1 MATNPLTYGPDGI
14 LRETVEFST
23 TVLTRF
29 FQGTVP
35 EEAVDVQVSINGSG
49 FSGDATLVQW
59 GDGEWIVPNP
69 SFEPDGLLLLEGENT
84 VEIRAVLPS
93 GSVTPATSSVVR
105 LITDS
110 DLGIVSSA
118 PTNVSLEQRDKS
130 VTIRAEAPDD
140 PAGAFR
146 GINVYA
152 SQFAGGGA
160 TGYQRVN
167 VNLVSDGVSD
177 QDVQQFAMQMAE
189 FPLAVDVNGDPIA
202 DPTLFRLIGRQEDS
216 DAVILQSDF
225 DQSYEVPDTART
237 IRLSMTLDEVRDI
250 TLYEFNHNRKAGP
263 TSTPATIRV
272 ASFTNLS
279 SDVPL
284 YYVTTAVF
292 YDAVRM
298 VEYESAFSVE
308 VVGRPNQV
316 TTALAAIPTVSRQD
330 IVRQFITAIFRSNP
344 QVKVEPG
351 SMLRDTV
358 IDPFS
363 SESERLRFI
372 LDFYHRARTPTL
384 LLQVDDPSGSGTS
397 IPVSQSAYK
406 QGLKVA
412 LYIDNDTEVQSLID
426 AAFEAYARNFNV
438 TRRTG
443 AASRTEVLFFTPQRP
458 SASLVIPLG
467 TTVAAGGV
475 AFTTTREA
483 TIATADVARYF
494 NPITGSYQITVPVQ
508 ATTTGSNTNVGVG
521 QIRQVVSSLATTLR
535 VTNLA
540 AAVGGQDAESNL
552 SLVNRAL
559 NRLASVDSGTE
570 RGYLQTAADVPGVLR
585 ANVVSAGDPLMQR
598 DLDDVGEHKG
608 GKVDVW
614 VQGQNTATITDTFA
628 FTFQIAQDIQFE
640 VIGDPAE
647 LRFRAVDPT
656 LTEANPIVEM
666 LDNPSL
672 GYEFI
677 NASTDQPFDLTDVQI
692 TSYNTI
698 QLSTAVV
705 QPAVDLT
712 DVILGSYRRRTGVEF
727 PLPRQPVSGI
737 TSVVGTLSGTLPEDA
752 YLLIRPN
759 APLDTGRSIL
769 AGDTLRIDGFV
780 NDDGIRIPTGGA
792 ITVTDEPHVL
802 VGQYPEFVDNLGAN
816 FLTVVVKSEDG
827 VTTYAGP
834 GDPGGNPDYQIT
846 VGSQTDPLSITRTPA
861 STIPSGATVLVSY
874 QHDENFTV
882 TYTTNLI
889 VSLTQD
895 AIDAKKHA
903 TADVLAKEAVEVPL
917 DIQATVILIR
927 GRDPGVVDT
936 AVRTNLANFFTN
948 LRLGEPVRQSDV
960 INVIE
965 QTQGVSYVIVPVTK
979 MVRQAGSTVV
989 REPLSTDTAAESTLL
1004 SSLSTNT
1011 ILVYVLN
1018 QTLAAATVD
1027 GGGGEEDFKGV
1038 FQDERALD
1046 LFAPEIPLANLGYT
1060 VGAAYI
1066 IGSDGRQIP
1075 GYSDDATLI
1084 AEGYVTASARE
1095 ARRKALTANKA
1106 LVSLAVGDAP
1116 TAHEYAVTY
1125 IVGEDSG
1132 AKNID
1137 PSDAEFCSPG
1147 EFTFTYDED
1156 R

>member
-1 MATNPLTYGPDGI
+1 MANPLTYGPDGV
-14 LRETVEFST
+14 LRAESDFST
-23 TVLTRF
+23 TLLTRF
-29 FQGTVP
+29 FHGTVP

-49 FSGDATLVQW
+49 FSSDETLVQW
-59 GDGEWIVPNP
+59 GDGNWIVPNP
-69 SFEPDGLLLLEGENT
+69 AFEPNGLLLLEGENT
-84 VEIRAVLPS
+84 IEVRAILPS
-93 GSVTPATSSVVR
+93 GSASAITSSVVR
-105 LITDS
+105 LATES
-110 DLGIVSSA
+110 DLGAVASA
-118 PTNVSLEQRDKS
+118 PTNVSVEQRDQS
-130 VTIRAEAPDD
+130 IIVRAESPVD
-140 PAGAFR
+140 PTGSFR

-160 TGYQRVN
+160 TGYQRIN
-167 VNLVSDGVSD
+167 VNIVSDGVAN
-177 QDVQQFAMQMAE
+177 QDVRQFAEQMAE
-189 FPLAVDVNGDPIA
+189 FPLAVDVNGDPVA

-216 DAVILQSDF
+216 DEVVLQSDF
-225 DQSYEVPDTART
+225 DEAYEVPDTART
-237 IRLSMTLDEVRDI
+237 IRLSMTLDEVRAV

-272 ASFTNLS
+272 ASFANLS
-279 SDVPL
+279 NEVPL

-292 YDAVRM
+292 YDSTRM
-298 VEYESAFSVE
+298 IEYESAFSTE

-351 SMLRDTV
+351 SLLRETV

-397 IPVSQSAYK
+397 VPVSQSAYK
-406 QGLKVA
+406 QGLKAA
-412 LYIDNDTEVQSLID
+412 LYIENDTEVQSLID
-426 AAFEAYARNFNV
+426 SAFEAYARNFGV

-475 AFTTTREA
+475 TFTTTREA
-483 TIATADVARYF
+483 TISAADVARYF
-494 NPITGSYQITVPVQ
+494 NPITGAYQITIPVQ

-521 QIRQVVSSLATTLR
+521 QIRQIVPSLPTTLR

-540 AAVGGQDAESNL
+540 AAVGGQNAESNL
-552 SLVNRAL
+552 SLVNRTL
-559 NRLASVDSGTE
+559 NRLASVDSGTD
-570 RGYLQTAADVPGVLR
+570 RGYLQTAADVPGVIR

-598 DLDDVGEHKG
+598 DLNEAGVHKG

-614 VQGQNTATITDTFA
+614 VQGENLATITDTFA
-628 FTFQIAQDIQFE
+628 FTFQIAQDVQFV
-640 VIGDPAE
+640 VIGDPSE
-647 LRFRAVDPT
+647 LRFRAVDPD
-656 LTEANPIVEM
+656 LSEANPIVEM
-666 LDNPSL
+666 LDDPGL
-672 GYEFI
+672 GYEFL
-677 NASTDQPFDLTDVQI
+677 NASTDQPFDLTGVQI
-692 TSYNTI
+692 TSFNTI
-698 QLSTAVV
+698 QLDPGLV
-705 QPAVDLT
+705 QPAVDLS
-712 DVILGSYRRRTGVEF
+712 DVIIGSYRRRTGVEF
-727 PLPRQPVSGI
+727 PLPRQPVSEI

-759 APLDTGRSIL
+759 APLNTGRSVL
-769 AGDTLRIDGFV
+769 ADDRLRVDGFV
-780 NDDGIRIPTGGA
+780 NDNGVRIPTGGT

-816 FLTVVVKSEDG
+816 FLTVAVKSEDG
-827 VTTYAGP
+827 STTYAGP

-846 VGSQTDPLSITRTPA
+846 VGSQTSPLSITRTPG

-889 VSLTQD
+889 VSLTQEALD
-895 AIDAKKHA
+895 EKKHS
-903 TADVLAKEAVEVPL
+903 TADVLSKEAVEVPL
-917 DIQATVILIR
+917 DIDATIVLIR

-960 INVIE
+960 IDVIE
-965 QTQGVSYVIVPVTK
+965 QTQGVSYVVVPLTK
-979 MVRQAGSTVV
+979 MVRQAGSIVV

-1004 SSLSTNT
+1004 TSLSTNT

-1038 FQDERALD
+1038 FQDEQPLA
-1046 LFAPEIPLANLGYT
+1046 LFAPEIPLANLMYE
-1060 VGAAYI
+1060 VGASYI

-1075 GYSDDATLI
+1075 GFSDDATLI

-1095 ARRKALTANKA
+1095 ARRKALTANKV
-1106 LVSLAVGDAP
+1106 LVSVAVGDAP
-1116 TAHEYAVTY
+1116 TNHEYATTY
-1125 IVGEDSG
+1125 VVGNDEG
-1132 AKNID
+1132 TKNID
-1137 PSDAEFCSPG
+1137 PSEAEFCAPG
-1147 EFTFTYDED
+1147 EFTLTYDED